1 MKTYYESHILGRNMI
16 FFIRKAEAPR
26 KPYFTAE
33 IEMDTGRIRQLY
45 GFGDCSAP
53 KEVRAFTEGFARAAV
68 RWKSSGTQKV
78 AG

>member
-1 MKTYYESHILGRNMI
+1 MYYESHILGQNMI
-16 FFIRKAEAPR
+16 FFIRKAEVPG

-33 IEMDTGRIRQLY
+33 IEMDTGRVRQLY
-45 GFGDCSAP
+45 GFGDCSAS

-68 RWKSSGTQKV
+68 KWRSSGMQRA